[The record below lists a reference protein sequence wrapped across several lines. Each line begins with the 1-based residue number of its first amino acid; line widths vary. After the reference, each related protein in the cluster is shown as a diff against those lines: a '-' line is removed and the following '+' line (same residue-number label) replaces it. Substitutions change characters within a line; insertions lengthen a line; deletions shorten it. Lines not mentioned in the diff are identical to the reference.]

1 MSQEIIKIRLLP
13 ADALEADVDVLAL
26 KYAQAN
32 YGLDTHVSRILT
44 DKGKDPSLMRPARQ
58 SCTDH
63 SRATP
68 W

>member
-32 YGLDTHVSRILT
+32 YGLDTHVSRILS
-44 DKGKDPSLMRPARQ
+44 DEGKDPSLMRPG
-58 SCTDH
+58 STDH

>member
-13 ADALEADVDVLAL
+13 ADALEVDVDVLAL

-44 DKGKDPSLMRPARQ
+44 DEGKDPSLMRMDGKKKEKRGQ
-58 SCTDH
+58 VSY
-63 SRATP
+63 
-68 W
+68 